1 MDLWAGWDFSKLW
14 KPNKQGKVAWKKK
27 GSVDFGQALISNSLT
42 DKKVP
47 YLKWVGESDYE
58 MQGERGRE
66 NCDLV
71 YRQPGPSS
79 KEIEDQYC
87 PSEQLLARRPD
98 PRLHV
103 PLRICHLQLWQSFHL
118 IFTSELINLASF
130 HSFHIF
136 NYLLVARINFR
147 LSLRTRRVLFTANG
161 MCSWSASSSPSSWSS
176 LESLR
181 YVLSR
186 GSPHANLCNLLK

>member
-1 MDLWAGWDFSKLW
+1 MSWRIWLWNAGWARTRELW
-14 KPNKQGKVAWKKK
+14 SGVSPTRSIIKRNRRRSILSP
-27 GSVDFGQALISNSLT
+27 
-42 DKKVP
+42 
-47 YLKWVGESDYE
+47 
-58 MQGERGRE
+58 
-66 NCDLV
+66 
-71 YRQPGPSS
+71 
-79 KEIEDQYC
+79 
-87 PSEQLLARRPD
+87 EQLLARRPD

-130 HSFHIF
+130 HLFHIV
-136 NYLLVARINFR
+136 NYSLVARIDFR

-181 YVLSR
+181 CVLSPMQICVI
-186 GSPHANLCNLLK
+186 S